1 MLGAG
6 LKRRRWRYGG
16 DGCDD
21 RGGDAQRWRR
31 GGHGITWIEDVL
43 EVDVTALNAVRSY
56 RLDGC
61 GKSEQYGGAG
71 ILMDARAATSLYAVL
86 REKVE
91 LFLDRIYL
99 VPCLAARTLLQVA
112 ERGAH
117 SPLAAVLR
125 TT

>member
-31 GGHGITWIEDVL
+31 GGHGITWIEDVI
-43 EVDVTALNAVRSY
+43 EVDVTAPNAVRSY
-56 RLDGC
+56 QLDGC
-61 GKSEQYGGAG
+61 GKSEQIWRRGHMDGREGGNVAVRR
-71 ILMDARAATSLYAVL
+71 LARGSGAFTGPH
-86 REKVE
+86 
-91 LFLDRIYL
+91 L

-117 SPLAAVLR
+117 GPLAAVLR